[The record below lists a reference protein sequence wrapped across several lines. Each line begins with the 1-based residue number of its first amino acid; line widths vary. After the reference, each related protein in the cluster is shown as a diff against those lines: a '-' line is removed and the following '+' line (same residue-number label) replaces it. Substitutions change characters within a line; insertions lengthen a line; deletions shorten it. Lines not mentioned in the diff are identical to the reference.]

1 MSENKDYKSLV
12 KSNFKAVAKNRSL
25 LVKQPEVSSGIN
37 GVHLLLC
44 AIVGIALFLLL
55 FSTLTG
61 VGSGWISFEGF
72 LEKLDNSNNIPQIPT
87 SWLINIGSGITDDWG
102 LFNWFKSFINF
113 IWKPISL
120 ALYVSIGVLNLVPLI
135 FWFLSNFVYA

>member
-1 MSENKDYKSLV
+1 MSEKKDYKSLV

-25 LVKQPEVSSGIN
+25 IAKQPKVSSGIN

-61 VGSGWISFEGF
+61 VGSGWISFESF

-87 SWLINIGSGITDDWG
+87 GWLLDISKGITDDWG
-102 LFNWFKSFINF
+102 LFNWFRNFINF
-113 IWKPISL
+113 IWQPISL
-120 ALYVSIGVLNLVPLI
+120 MLYVSIGIINLVPLI
-135 FWFLSNFVYA
+135 FWFLTYFVFA